1 MAGKFGE
8 DAYCNACQIL
18 EHHNQ
23 KTPWKGFC
31 GLRLSYCSNQKS
43 KNNILQVP
51 AEYSVQCMGW
61 DSHVK
66 LLCREG
72 IFISDCQGSLSNDE
86 LSYEGHSGLQHC
98 LLVVK
103 IEARWV
109 IFWRGTVW
117 KSGHWVHW
125 ILLGFFDSSFQYRTQ
140 HLLTLPNHQ
149 QIFGDMTLLR
159 YLPHHYLHGQISA
172 ASKELSGSHI

>member
-72 IFISDCQGSLSNDE
+72 IFISDCQGSLRNDE

-109 IFWRGTVW
+109 SFSEGAQFERVDT
-117 KSGHWVHW
+117 
-125 ILLGFFDSSFQYRTQ
+125 GFTEFCLVSLIPPFST
-140 HLLTLPNHQ
+140 
-149 QIFGDMTLLR
+149 
-159 YLPHHYLHGQISA
+159 
-172 ASKELSGSHI
+172 ELSAC